1 MSFRLRQRK
10 NQGRFPLLAGHQC
23 GADYHSRHRQ
33 PLKTVPEQPWTDVG
47 PSGLGGLDIGSG
59 EDRYHASLL
68 RRSMTAWI
76 ATAVVLSPS
85 PQTPVWKRGFERNV
99 RTQMSY
105 GWCTSWYVS
114 SACTVPC
121 GMSTGYTSRLQRML
135 LVTRHRGFQFSFVS
149 NFVLNNT
156 PREPNI

>member
-1 MSFRLRQRK
+1 
-10 NQGRFPLLAGHQC
+10 
-23 GADYHSRHRQ
+23 
-33 PLKTVPEQPWTDVG
+33 
-47 PSGLGGLDIGSG
+47 
-59 EDRYHASLL
+59 
-68 RRSMTAWI
+68 MTAWI

-121 GMSTGYTSRLQRML
+121 GVSTGYTSRLQRML

-156 PREPNI
+156 QIYKTGKMDIENSAEEVCVCVSKILFSLLLKTLQIF